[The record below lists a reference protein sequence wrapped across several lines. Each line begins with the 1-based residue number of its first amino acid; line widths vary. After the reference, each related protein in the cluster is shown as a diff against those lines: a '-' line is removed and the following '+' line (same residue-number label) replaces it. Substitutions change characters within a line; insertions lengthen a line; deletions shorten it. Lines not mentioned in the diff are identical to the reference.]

1 MKRRHILFLVLLGIT
16 LIIIPILYW
25 LFCIHWTVGI
35 IGLGITILIT
45 MKAILEDDDLCDI

>member
-1 MKRRHILFLVLLGIT
+1 MKTRQILFLILLGMT

-35 IGLGITILIT
+35 IGLGITILIALR
-45 MKAILEDDDLCDI
+45 AILENDDLCDI